1 MYIANFITWKL
12 NVLNIE
18 DKIIAVINRQ
28 NVIKGF
34 ESVFKCIG

>member
-1 MYIANFITWKL
+1 MHIANFITWKL

-18 DKIIAVINRQ
+18 DKIIAVI
-28 NVIKGF
+28 KGF